1 MKKSEQNKTRRERSQ
16 RLEDTSLA
24 TVGNE
29 GGGGVGWGPVV
40 FTMGHVAGDP
50 VLGQRLSSYLGQGCR
65 KQHCLS
71 TSRCQPMRSPELW
84 QSSFQEAAGPG
95 GHPQTWHIAGGTH
108 TILWP
113 PEGNTEQHAGKRME
127 AQTGARVGCSWDTN
141 LSQAAVLD
149 FILEDESVGV
159 WWLKPAQED
168 TALASCLPLYL
179 PWDTISLSCGRG
191 HQAARSQGGLYWEV

>member
-1 MKKSEQNKTRRERSQ
+1 
-16 RLEDTSLA
+16 
-24 TVGNE
+24 
-29 GGGGVGWGPVV
+29 
-40 FTMGHVAGDP
+40 
-50 VLGQRLSSYLGQGCR
+50 
-65 KQHCLS
+65 
-71 TSRCQPMRSPELW
+71 
-84 QSSFQEAAGPG
+84 
-95 GHPQTWHIAGGTH
+95 
-108 TILWP
+108 
-113 PEGNTEQHAGKRME
+113 ME